1 MRIFSKVL
9 IANRGEIAC
18 RIIRGC
24 RDAGIRTV
32 AVFSEADRDGLHVR
46 LADEARAIGPA
57 PSSQSYLRIE
67 RILEAAKETG
77 ADAIHPGY
85 GFLSEN
91 PDFSRAC
98 RSAGIAFVGPP
109 PEAVALMGNKAA
121 ARALAIEA
129 GVPVVPG
136 TEPIESRD
144 VLLEEGARIGY
155 PVLVKAT
162 AGGGGKGMRFVESAK
177 ELPAAFE
184 QARSEAMASFGDPS
198 VYVEKFLSQPRH
210 IEFQIVADTHG
221 GIVHLYERECSI
233 QRRHQK
239 LIEEAPS
246 PFLDEEL
253 RLRMG
258 AAAVS
263 LCRRAGYQNAG
274 TVEFL
279 VDRSRN
285 FYFLEVNA
293 RLQVEHPV
301 TELLT
306 GIDLVR
312 LQLEIASGGKLPFD
326 QDAIARRG
334 WAMELRITAEDPFLN
349 FTPSA
354 GELLVYRPPEGPAV
368 RHDGG
373 FFQGQV
379 VTPHY
384 DPLIAKLIVAGD
396 DRAHCIARARR
407 AIREY
412 RIEGIRTTLP
422 FFERMLEDERFL
434 RGEMDVGFVERHWMS
449 EMARS
454 PAGSVASE
462 SARKIFLAA
471 LAAAA
476 SESED
481 WGTERREAQTPSR
494 WKAAARSEQTGG
506 GW

>member
-1 MRIFSKVL
+1 VY
-9 IANRGEIAC
+9 
-18 RIIRGC
+18 
-24 RDAGIRTV
+24 
-32 AVFSEADRDGLHVR
+32 SEADRDSLHVR

-57 PSSQSYLRIE
+57 PSSESYLRIDT
-67 RILEAAKETG
+67 ILEVAKETG

-91 PDFSRAC
+91 PTFSRAC
-98 RSAGIAFVGPP
+98 REAGIVFVGPP

-136 TEPIESRD
+136 SSPIETDD
-144 VLLEEGARIGY
+144 VLLEEAQRIGY

-162 AGGGGKGMRFVESAK
+162 AGGGGKGMRRVEAAT
-177 ELPAAFE
+177 ELKAAFE
-184 QARSEAMASFGDPS
+184 QARSEAKSSFGDPS
-198 VYVEKFLSQPRH
+198 VYLEKFIERPRH
-210 IEFQIVADTHG
+210 IEFQIVADAHG
-221 GIVHLYERECSI
+221 EVVHLYERECSI

-246 PFLDEEL
+246 PFLDDEL
-253 RLRMG
+253 RDRMG
-258 AAAVS
+258 ASAVS

-279 VDRSRN
+279 VDSAGA

-301 TELLT
+301 TEFLT

-312 LQLEIASGGKLPFD
+312 LQLDIASGAKLPFT
-326 QDAIARRG
+326 QDSIERRG
-334 WAMELRITAEDPFLN
+334 WAMEFRITAEDPFSN

-354 GELLVYRPPEGPAV
+354 GELSVYRPPEGPGV

-373 FFQGQV
+373 FFQGQQ

-384 DPLIAKLIVAGD
+384 DPLIAKLIIAGD
-396 DRAHCIARARR
+396 DRTQCIARARR

-422 FFERMLEDERFL
+422 FFECVLDDERFL
-434 RGEMDVGFVERHWMS
+434 DGDMDVGFVERHWMS
-449 EMARS
+449 EIARRRS
-454 PAGSVASE
+454 APAENA
-462 SARKIFLAA
+462 FLAA
-471 LAAAA
+471 LAAGAAA
-476 SESED
+476 SEDSDSE
-481 WGTERREAQTPSR
+481 RNEAPVASR
-494 WKAAARSEQTGG
+494 WKTVARSEQTSRN
-506 GW
+506 W